1 MLKIKQLFCR
11 HNYKLI
17 LRRKSKSYTTDYIN
31 FSDLGMYDELLYKCT
46 KCGKEKHK
54 FVMNKE
60 HPLYSKWEKVGEE

>member
-1 MLKIKQLFCR
+1 
-11 HNYKLI
+11 
-17 LRRKSKSYTTDYIN
+17 
-31 FSDLGMYDELLYKCT
+31 MYDELLYKCT